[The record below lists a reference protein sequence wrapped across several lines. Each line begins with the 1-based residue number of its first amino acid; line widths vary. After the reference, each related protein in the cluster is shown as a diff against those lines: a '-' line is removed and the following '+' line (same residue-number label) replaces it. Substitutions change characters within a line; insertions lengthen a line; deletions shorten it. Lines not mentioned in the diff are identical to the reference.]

1 MENHARAH
9 GPRQP
14 DDTRIAWHPAFVEA
28 IQLVLGKYRDAL
40 EFLPEFQLAEEPLRI
55 DVVIIKKTKD
65 VAIDNIIAAA
75 FKSANLVEYKS
86 PTDHISVEDFY
97 KVYAY
102 ACLYASSPKGVPITD
117 LTITFV
123 GSRYP
128 RSLLSHLK
136 KVWGYTVEERS
147 PGIYTVKGNIIPIQV
162 INSRRLAGAENT
174 WLKDLDNKLDAGQV
188 DRILAK
194 LEGLGKAARVGAYL
208 DVISRANAKVM
219 EEVKAMGRNRI
230 PTFEEVWAS
239 TGLVE
244 KYRAEGAAEVRKE
257 AETQIQAAQRER
269 EKAEQRAAELERRLR
284 EAGL

>member
-1 MENHARAH
+1 L
-9 GPRQP
+9 GP
-14 DDTRIAWHPAFVEA
+14 
-28 IQLVLGKYRDAL
+28 YRDAL
-40 EFLPEFQLAEEPLRI
+40 QFLPEFQLAEEPLKI

-65 VAIDNIIAAA
+65 VVIDNAIAAV

-162 INSRRLAGAENT
+162 INSHRLLGVENI
-174 WLKDLDNKLDAGQV
+174 WLKALDNKLDADQV
-188 DRILAK
+188 DRILVK
-194 LEGLGKAARVGAYL
+194 LERLGKAARAGAYL
-208 DVISRANAKVM
+208 DVISRANAKAM

-244 KYRAEGAAEVRKE
+244 KYEAIGEARGRKE
-257 AETQIQAAQRER
+257 AEAQIQSAQREARDANQRVQAAQQER
-269 EKAEQRAAELERRLR
+269 EKANRRSRLEVAKNLIIRIWF
-284 EAGL
+284 APGTGC